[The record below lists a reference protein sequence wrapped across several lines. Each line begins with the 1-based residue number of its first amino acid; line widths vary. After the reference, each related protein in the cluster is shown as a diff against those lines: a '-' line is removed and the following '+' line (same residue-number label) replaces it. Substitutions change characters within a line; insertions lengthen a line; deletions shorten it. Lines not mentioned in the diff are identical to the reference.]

1 MQDYWDFD
9 YDSCEVV
16 MMTICQNDN
25 KKKTK
30 LKAKCNVLI
39 LPVSFN

>member
-16 MMTICQNDN
+16 MMTLCQNDKKQN
-25 KKKTK
+25 KALSKM
-30 LKAKCNVLI
+30 
-39 LPVSFN
+39 